1 MSLKESNEITV
12 KIKCE
17 LNEFYKIVK
26 EKGFKIIDKFSMDD
40 TYFIPEEVDL
50 DKINTRDILSK
61 AVLVR
66 DIIGKMSNRR
76 TKLITFKIKNF
87 DESGNILNQ
96 EAVNCDILEI
106 EDAKKLL
113 KAIGYKEIMN
123 IKEDDVVYE
132 KDGFQLAFKK
142 IIYNYWKVKEKDIIY
157 EKDGLQ
163 LEIKDIKNG
172 DNLIEIET
180 EENKELDTIEK
191 LIKKINEIEIPI
203 YTDNYFV
210 KKAEVELD
218 KRLNKRTNKERK
230 NLVDAL

>member
-17 LNEFYKIVK
+17 LNEFYKIIK

-113 KAIGYKEIMN
+113 KAQECEVN
-123 IKEDDVVYE
+123 
-132 KDGFQLAFKK
+132 
-142 IIYNYWKVKEKDIIY
+142 
-157 EKDGLQ
+157 
-163 LEIKDIKNG
+163 DIKWL
-172 DNLIEIET
+172 DFDEAIET
-180 EENKELDTIEK
+180 ITYDNTRELFKVI
-191 LIKKINEIEIPI
+191 L
-203 YTDNYFV
+203 
-210 KKAEVELD
+210 
-218 KRLNKRTNKERK
+218 KERK
-230 NLVDAL
+230 I